1 MKNLVSMIVALG
13 IAVAFT
19 APAFAGATPTIA
31 TKEDCDKAG
40 KKWDDAGKKCEL
52 GEVGGGAGG
61 AGTGGADA
69 STLMTMSPVLSDA
82 VSWYRPGRSHT
93 NRGLSCGRVR
103 RVPRAPKHSC
113 WVGLSGHRMRRTGRS
128 W

>member
-1 MKNLVSMIVALG
+1 MKTTITILAA
-13 IAVAFT
+13 AVAVVFT

-61 AGTGGADA
+61 AGTGGAGA
-69 STLMTMSPVLSDA
+69 GA
-82 VSWYRPGRSHT
+82 G
-93 NRGLSCGRVR
+93 GAG
-103 RVPRAPKHSC
+103 A
-113 WVGLSGHRMRRTGRS
+113 GGAGGGGAGGGAGGGGGGG
-128 W
+128 